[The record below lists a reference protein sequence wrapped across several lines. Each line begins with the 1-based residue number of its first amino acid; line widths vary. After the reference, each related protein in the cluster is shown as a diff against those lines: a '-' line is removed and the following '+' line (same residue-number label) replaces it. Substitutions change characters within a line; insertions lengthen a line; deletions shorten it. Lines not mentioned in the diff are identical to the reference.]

1 MLNDPDDSAMSTLNL
16 ALETAVY
23 TQRIIAKHPAL
34 FIFWEIITFRSV
46 RHDFSDLKKK
56 FAFVEALV
64 LTTFFPDARQIVQRV
79 EKHVLGTKADEAL
92 VLRKSISEDCT
103 MLAVAVSLLHLFSP
117 KRKLV
122 LTAPLGGYCGSS
134 CDYSSRSRET

>member
-1 MLNDPDDSAMSTLNL
+1 MLSDPDGSAMSTFNV
-16 ALETAVY
+16 ALETALY
-23 TQRIIAKHPAL
+23 TKKIIAKHPAL
-34 FIFWEIITFRSV
+34 FILWEIITFRSI

-56 FAFVEALV
+56 FAFAEALV
-64 LTTFFPDARQIVQRV
+64 LTTLFPDARQIVQRV

-103 MLAVAVSLLHLFSP
+103 MLAVAVSLLHVFSP
-117 KRKLV
+117 RRRL

-134 CDYSSRSRET
+134 CYHSSRPRET